1 MREIFNHLNKRVTS
15 AALAITLAL
24 AGTAVA
30 FTQKPKVDSHNS
42 ALNLPV
48 DERPIARD
56 AGLHASFA
64 PVVKKVGPAVV
75 KVFTTTRIHNTA
87 FSSPGNGGGT
97 NMDEL
102 FRSIIGDEL
111 EQRTPR
117 RNFRLQCQQG
127 VGTGV

>member
-1 MREIFNHLNKRVTS
+1 MREIIDHLNKRVTS

-75 KVFTTTRIHNTA
+75 KVFTTTRVHNTA
-87 FSSPGNGGGT
+87 FSSPGNGGGP

-102 FRSIIGDEL
+102 FRRFFGDEF
-111 EQRTPR
+111 EQSTPR
-117 RNFRLQCQQG
+117 LNFNMRRQEG
-127 VGTGV
+127 